1 MLLLATLAVVMETKE
16 IIRAQEGATTTGKF
30 IIKLSR
36 DTSTERFNNLVDYV
50 EHKSE
55 DSKIYRKVYGKF
67 TKIITARISEAAL
80 EMVSC
85 ENDHRYSSFDNAITM
100 AITFVYFS
108 KRVATVKEP
117 TAPVKYEQHTLVT
130 H

>member
-1 MLLLATLAVVMETKE
+1 MLLLATLAMVMETKE

-85 ENDHRYSSFDNAITM
+85 ENDHRY
-100 AITFVYFS
+100 
-108 KRVATVKEP
+108 
-117 TAPVKYEQHTLVT
+117 
-130 H
+130 